1 MFQEN
6 TFRSPKRSLLYEV
19 LPVYHYQ
26 CSWKKICLDHGYSQE
41 REIARWEKE
50 LSIRSLIILNS
61 NVCVCLSVCLCGV
74 LPAKSCPIICQPMGC
89 SPPGCSVCGILQAR
103 ILEWVAI
110 SFSRGASPARD
121 RTSSGGFFTT
131 APPGKSGFK

>member
-41 REIARWEKE
+41 REIARWGERTQHQESDNPEFKC
-50 LSIRSLIILNS
+50 
-61 NVCVCLSVCLCGV
+61 VCVSVCLSVWCVTC
-74 LPAKSCPIICQPMGC
+74 
-89 SPPGCSVCGILQAR
+89 
-103 ILEWVAI
+103 
-110 SFSRGASPARD
+110 
-121 RTSSGGFFTT
+121 
-131 APPGKSGFK
+131 